1 MLVDAF
7 GRQISYLRVSVTDR
21 CNFRCVY
28 CMPPTGVTWRPHAD
42 ILTYEEIAEVVRLA
56 AQVGVRQVRL
66 TGGEPLVRADLPTLV
81 RMLTA
86 IPGIEDISLT
96 TNGMLLERMAPALID
111 AGLRRLNISLDT
123 LNNDKFARITRGGNF
138 EKVWRGIEAAEAR
151 GITLIKINMVVIR
164 GVNDDEIA
172 EMARL
177 TIDRPWIVRYIEL
190 MPIQNQAEW
199 GEGFPHPAD
208 AFMSVDEI
216 YQRVEP
222 LGLEPVDSHIGRGP
236 ALEYRLSGGQGK
248 IGFISPLSEEM
259 FCKRC
264 NRLRLT
270 ADGNLRPCLMN
281 DFEIPLR
288 EALRAGEDIFPLI
301 EKAVALKP
309 AGHGLLQQQTPNG
322 RTMSQ
327 IGG

>member
-1 MLVDAF
+1 M
-7 GRQISYLRVSVTDR
+7 
-21 CNFRCVY
+21 
-28 CMPPTGVTWRPHAD
+28 
-42 ILTYEEIAEVVRLA
+42 
-56 AQVGVRQVRL
+56 GVRQVRL
-66 TGGEPLVRADLPTLV
+66 TGGEPLVRADLPALV
-81 RMLTA
+81 RMLTS
-86 IPGIEDISLT
+86 IPGIDDISLT
-96 TNGMLLERMAPALID
+96 TNGMLLERMAPALLD

-123 LNNDKFARITRGGNF
+123 LDETKYACITRGGDC
-138 EKVWRGIEAAEAR
+138 KRLWRGIEAAEVR
-151 GITLIKINMVVIR
+151 GISLIKLNMVVIK
-164 GVNDDEIA
+164 GVNDDEIV
-172 EMARL
+172 EMAQL
-177 TIDRPWIVRYIEL
+177 TVDRPWTVRYIEL

-199 GEGFPHPAD
+199 GDGFPKPAD
-208 AFMSVDEI
+208 AFMSVEEI
-216 YQRVEP
+216 YQRLEP
-222 LGLEPVDSHIGRGP
+222 LGLQPVNAHTGRGP

-281 DFEIPLR
+281 DLEIPLR
-288 EALRAGEDIFPLI
+288 EALRAGEDILPLI

-309 AGHGLLQQQTPNG
+309 EGHGLSQQKTPNG